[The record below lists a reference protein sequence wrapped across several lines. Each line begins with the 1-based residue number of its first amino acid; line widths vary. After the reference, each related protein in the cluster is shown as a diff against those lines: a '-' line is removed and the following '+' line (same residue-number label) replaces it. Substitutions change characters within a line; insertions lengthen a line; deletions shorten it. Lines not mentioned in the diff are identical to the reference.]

1 MKIPVYNMGR
11 EKIATIELN
20 KDIFEGEV
28 KRDLLQ
34 QIRIAHQKN
43 CRQGTVSTKRR
54 GEVSGGGRKPWS
66 QKGTGRA
73 RVGSIRSPLWVGGG
87 VSFGPKPRNF
97 EYRLPRKVKK
107 VALKSSLREKLKKES
122 LLILNKVEVKEGKTK
137 EMVKF
142 LDAFSIKGKC
152 LLVVDKWDEKVRRSS
167 SNLKKFVLSLAS
179 IVSAYDI
186 LSHPYVFLTKDS
198 LSILER
204 RLKDE

>member
-1 MKIPVYNMGR
+1 MKVPVYNMGR

-28 KRDLLQ
+28 KKNLLHQ
-34 QIRIAHQKN
+34 AQVAHQKN
-43 CRQGTVSTKRR
+43 CRQGTASTKRR

-87 VSFGPKPRNF
+87 VTFGPKPRSF

-107 VALKSSLREKLKKES
+107 IALKSSLREKLKKQS

-137 EMVKF
+137 EMAKF
-142 LDAFSIKGKC
+142 LDAFSIQGKC
-152 LLVVDKWDEKVRRSS
+152 LLIVDKWDEKVRRSS
-167 SNLKKFVLSLAS
+167 SNLKKFALSLAS

-198 LSILER
+198 LSILEG

>member
-1 MKIPVYNMGR
+1 MKVPVYNMGG
-11 EKIATIELN
+11 EKIDTIELN

-28 KRDLLQ
+28 KRNLLHQ
-34 QIRIAHQKN
+34 AQIAHQKN
-43 CRQGTVSTKRR
+43 CRQGTVSTRKR
-54 GEVSGGGRKPWS
+54 GEVSGGGRKPWA

-97 EYRLPRKVKK
+97 EYRLSRKAKK
-107 VALKSSLREKLKKES
+107 IALKLSLREKLKKES

-137 EMVKF
+137 EMAKF
-142 LDAFSIKGKC
+142 LDTFSIKGKC
-152 LLVVDKWDEKVRRSS
+152 LLIVDKWDEKVRRSS

-198 LSILER
+198 LSILEG

>member
-1 MKIPVYNMGR
+1 MKVPVYNMRG

-28 KRDLLQ
+28 KKNLLHQ
-34 QIRIAHQKN
+34 AQIAHQKN
-43 CRQGTVSTKRR
+43 CRQGTVSTKKRD
-54 GEVSGGGRKPWS
+54 EVRGGGRKPWP

-73 RVGSIRSPLWVGGG
+73 RAGSIRSPLWVGGG

-97 EYRLPRKVKK
+97 EYRLPRKVRKI
-107 VALKSSLREKLKKES
+107 ALKSSLREKFKKES
-122 LLILNKVEVKEGKTK
+122 LLILDKVEVKEGKTK

-142 LDAFSIKGKC
+142 LDTFSVKGKC
-152 LLVVDKWDEKVRRSS
+152 LLVMAKWDENTRRSS
-167 SNLKKFVLSLAS
+167 SNLKKLNLCLAS
-179 IVSAYDI
+179 MVCAYDI

-198 LSILER
+198 LPILEK

>member
-1 MKIPVYNMGR
+1 MKVPVYNMGG
-11 EKIATIELN
+11 EKIATTRLN

-28 KRDLLQ
+28 KRNLLHQ
-34 QIRIAHQKN
+34 AQIAHQKN

-54 GEVSGGGRKPWS
+54 GEVSGGGKKPWP

-87 VSFGPKPRNF
+87 ISFGPKPRNF

-107 VALKSSLREKLKKES
+107 IALKSSLREKLKKES
-122 LLILNKVEVKEGKTK
+122 LLILDKIEVKEGKTK

-142 LDAFSIKGKC
+142 LDTFSLKEKC
-152 LLVVDKWDEKVRRSS
+152 LLIVDKWDEKVIRSS
-167 SNLKKFVLSLAS
+167 SNLKKINLSLAS
-179 IVSAYDI
+179 IVSAYDVI
-186 LSHPYVFLTKDS
+186 SHSYVFLAKDT
-198 LSILER
+198 LPILEK